1 MKKLESALKYTR
13 IALGISFLAVTILL
27 VFKIQNGFVGVV
39 YLITVILFFAQLLI
53 DRKIKKASDNGNI
66 EHTS

>member
-66 EHTS
+66 AN